1 MDMLKKFTPALAA
14 LLVVACALPAL
25 ASDPSP
31 AQVYQAAR
39 GGNLAAAQQ
48 MIAQVLRD
56 QPQSGQAH
64 YVAAEIDAR
73 AGNYGLARQELQ
85 TAESLEPGLPFANA
99 RSVQELQAQLGEA
112 APAPLAV
119 LAPRTVRAGRS
130 HLGLFMILVAGA
142 VVLWLVLRRRAA
154 AMGYP
159 QYPGS
164 TRARRLECR
173 RWATAP
179 AGYMPGGGSGIMG
192 SVASGLALGAGVA
205 AGEELVDHMLGGGSS
220 PGGGGFVPP
229 AESAPAPDPN
239 ADMGG
244 NDFGLDDPGSWDGG
258 GGSDGGGGGRTLRDR
273 IGQPDRGRHGWRCAY
288 TTGITGHA
296 RKGGRTTVADERR
309 KRLLDQILGH
319 RAALQKYLRKFTAGA
334 EDVEDLVQEAYV
346 RVCAMPPAQVV
357 DSPRALLF
365 SIARNLAVDRARQKA
380 LPRHR

>member
-1 MDMLKKFTPALAA
+1 MDMLKKLTPALAA
-14 LLVVACALPAL
+14 LLLVACALPAL
-25 ASDPSP
+25 AADPSV
-31 AQVYQAAR
+31 AQVYQAAHS
-39 GGNLAAAQQ
+39 GNLAAAQQ

-56 QPQSGQAH
+56 HPQSGRAH

-85 TAESLEPGLPFANA
+85 TAQSLEPGLPFASA

-112 APAPLAV
+112 APLTM

-142 VVLWLVLRRRAA
+142 VVLWLLLRRRAA

-159 QYPGS
+159 QYPGQYPG
-164 TRARRLECR
+164 
-173 RWATAP
+173 AP
-179 AGYMPGGGSGIMG
+179 PGMPPMGYGPGGYMPGGGSGIMG

-258 GGSDGGGGGRTLRDR
+258 GGDSGGGGGGDDS
-273 IGQPDRGRHGWRCAY
+273 GGGW
-288 TTGITGHA
+288 T
-296 RKGGRTTVADERR
+296 
-309 KRLLDQILGH
+309 
-319 RAALQKYLRKFTAGA
+319 
-334 EDVEDLVQEAYV
+334 
-346 RVCAMPPAQVV
+346 
-357 DSPRALLF
+357 
-365 SIARNLAVDRARQKA
+365 
-380 LPRHR
+380 